1 MAFLRKNFPHY
12 PVRAQISSKGLFTRA
27 FCLFAIS
34 YNRGNNSSKRIYQL
48 TENRMLKHSTE
59 VGSFYSVK
67 SLKKNKINEK
77 EAGDGPF
84 YKEKKWK
91 LLHLDA
97 RQGILR

>member
-1 MAFLRKNFPHY
+1 
-12 PVRAQISSKGLFTRA
+12 
-27 FCLFAIS
+27 
-34 YNRGNNSSKRIYQL
+34 
-48 TENRMLKHSTE
+48 MLKHSTE

>member
-1 MAFLRKNFPHY
+1 
-12 PVRAQISSKGLFTRA
+12 
-27 FCLFAIS
+27 
-34 YNRGNNSSKRIYQL
+34 
-48 TENRMLKHSTE
+48 MLKHSTE
-59 VGSFYSVK
+59 VCSFYSVK

-84 YKEKKWK
+84 YKVKKWK